1 MGRKKV
7 KKFID
12 KNNSITFQL
21 VGRSQNDPLFV
32 DETAPQYVLVEK
44 KSRQEVS
51 IDSNENESKES
62 DPQKL
67 EKDRQKRREEQIKY
81 GIYFD
86 DDYNYLQHLT
96 DVTEI
101 ALPNGIDC
109 ETIKKNQKKP
119 SLMLP
124 SSVFE
129 SSVVEKDDLNKKAAL
144 PVGPQL
150 DWDPDVIEAMEDDF
164 DFEDPNN
171 QIDDDFV
178 MQAMQS
184 NSNNQIIDIN
194 DTIDDNQIREHS
206 SIDEAEDEEDNLS
219 VCGFNGSDDD
229 DDEGADQF
237 NVDAKMLTNKNIKRF
252 FGLTDDNDDGQTVKT
267 SASTHFTEY
276 SMSSSVLP
284 RNDKL
289 QTLDEQFEQMFI
301 REYADQMEIGAL
313 DTEEI
318 SGNIDPNHS
327 DLMTKLVE
335 EYEEFKGTKL
345 EYERN
350 EQAIDYVRSKY
361 LKTKNSDNQHI
372 ANEDDELIEDSSD
385 SEKEEIVIVDTG
397 RKGDKDRFDC
407 ESILSVYSNTNY
419 HPKVLNES
427 IDRYGNPMIKNN
439 HIRINHRTG
448 MPITEN
454 DSNLRTNIL
463 ANLDHKSTKSN
474 ITRLS
479 ELSIRPKNETA
490 EERKQRK
497 KELKELRAERRAEKK
512 ANRLAFIEEKI
523 RLHKADMNKSVQKK
537 ITVN

>member
-361 LKTKNSDNQHI
+361 LKTKNSDNQHMV
-372 ANEDDELIEDSSD
+372 NEDDELIDDSSD

-427 IDRYGNPMIKNN
+427 IDRYGNPMIKTN

-448 MPITEN
+448 MPITGN

>member
-44 KSRQEVS
+44 KSGQEVS
-51 IDSNENESKES
+51 IDSKEPEPNGS
-62 DPQKL
+62 DPQKSL
-67 EKDRQKRREEQIKY
+67 KDRQKRREEQIKY

-101 ALPNGIDC
+101 ALP
-109 ETIKKNQKKP
+109 
-119 SLMLP
+119 
-124 SSVFE
+124 
-129 SSVVEKDDLNKKAAL
+129 KAAL

-150 DWDPDVIEAMEDDF
+150 DWDPDVVEAMEDDF
-164 DFEDPNN
+164 DFDDPNN

-178 MQAMQS
+178 MQAMHPH
-184 NSNNQIIDIN
+184 NGNKNERIVDIN
-194 DTIDDNQIREHS
+194 DTIDDYRIEQ
-206 SIDEAEDEEDNLS
+206 DEVEDAEDNLS
-219 VCGFNGSDDD
+219 VCGFNG
-229 DDEGADQF
+229 
-237 NVDAKMLTNKNIKRF
+237 
-252 FGLTDDNDDGQTVKT
+252 NDDGQTVKT

-284 RNDKL
+284 RNEKL

-318 SGNIDPNHS
+318 SGDIDPNRS
-327 DLMTKLVE
+327 DLMAKLVE
-335 EYEEFKGTKL
+335 EYEQFKSGTWL

-350 EQAIDYVRSKY
+350 EQAIDYVRRKY
-361 LKTKNSDNQHI
+361 LKSENNDNQIMAHG
-372 ANEDDELIEDSSD
+372 DDELIESSSD
-385 SEKEEIVIVDTG
+385 SEKEEVVIVDTG

-427 IDRYGNPMIKNN
+427 IDRYGNKIVKNS
-439 HIRINHRTG
+439 HIRIDQRTG
-448 MPITEN
+448 MPTKTG
-454 DSNLRTNIL
+454 SNLGMNTL
-463 ANLDHKSTKSN
+463 VNLDGKSTRSN
-474 ITRLS
+474 MSRLS
-479 ELSIRPKNETA
+479 ELSVRLKNETTD
-490 EERKQRK
+490 ERRQRK

-512 ANRLAFIEEKI
+512 ANRLAFNEEKI

-537 ITVN
+537 VTVN

>member
-44 KSRQEVS
+44 KSGQEVS
-51 IDSNENESKES
+51 IDSKEPEPNNS
-62 DPQKL
+62 DPQKSL
-67 EKDRQKRREEQIKY
+67 KDRQKRREEQIKY

-101 ALPNGIDC
+101 ALPKGIDY
-109 ETIKKNQKKP
+109 ETIKKNRENKKP
-119 SLMLP
+119 LLMLP

-129 SSVVEKDDLNKKAAL
+129 STVVEKDDLNKKAAL

-150 DWDPDVIEAMEDDF
+150 DWDPDVVEAMEDDF
-164 DFEDPNN
+164 DFDDPNN

-178 MQAMQS
+178 MQATHPH
-184 NSNNQIIDIN
+184 NGNKNERIVDIN
-194 DTIDDNQIREHS
+194 DTIDDYRIEQ
-206 SIDEAEDEEDNLS
+206 DEVEDSEDNLS

-229 DDEGADQF
+229 DDEATDQF
-237 NVDAKMLTNKNIKRF
+237 NIDAKVMNKKNIKRF
-252 FGLTDDNDDGQTVKT
+252 FGLVEDDDGQTVKT

-284 RNDKL
+284 RNEKL

-318 SGNIDPNHS
+318 SGDIDPNRS
-327 DLMTKLVE
+327 NLMAKLVE
-335 EYEEFKGTKL
+335 EYEQFKSGTGL

-350 EQAIDYVRSKY
+350 EQAIDYVRRKY
-361 LKTKNSDNQHI
+361 LKSENSDNQIMAHG
-372 ANEDDELIEDSSD
+372 DDELIESSSD

-407 ESILSVYSNTNY
+407 ESILSIYSNTNY

-427 IDRYGNPMIKNN
+427 IDRYGNKIVKNS
-439 HIRINHRTG
+439 HIRIDQRTG
-448 MPITEN
+448 MPTKTG
-454 DSNLRTNIL
+454 SNLGVNTL
-463 ANLDHKSTKSN
+463 VNLDGKSTRSN
-474 ITRLS
+474 MSRLS
-479 ELSIRPKNETA
+479 ELSVRPKNETTD
-490 EERKQRK
+490 ERRQRK

-512 ANRLAFIEEKI
+512 ANRLAFNEEKI

-537 ITVN
+537 VTVN

>member
-51 IDSNENESKES
+51 IDSKEDESNGS
-62 DPQKL
+62 DPQKTV
-67 EKDRQKRREEQIKY
+67 KDGQKRREEQIKY

-101 ALPNGIDC
+101 SLPNGIDY
-109 ETIKKNQKKP
+109 ETIKTNQKKP

-129 SSVVEKDDLNKKAAL
+129 STVVEKNDLNKKAAL

-150 DWDPDVIEAMEDDF
+150 DWDPDIVEAMEDDF
-164 DFEDPNN
+164 DFDDPNN

-178 MQAMQS
+178 MQAMLPK
-184 NSNNQIIDIN
+184 NNQIIDIN
-194 DTIDDNQIREHS
+194 DTIDDHRIEPHS
-206 SIDEAEDEEDNLS
+206 SINEAEEEDNLS
-219 VCGFNGSDDD
+219 VCGFDGSDDD
-229 DDEGADQF
+229 DDDQF
-237 NVDAKMLTNKNIKRF
+237 NIDAKMMAKKNIKRF
-252 FGLTDDNDDGQTVKT
+252 FGLADDHDDDGQTIKT

-301 REYADQMEIGAL
+301 REYADQMEMGAL
-313 DTEEI
+313 DAEEI
-318 SGNIDPNHS
+318 KGDIDPNRS
-327 DLMTKLVE
+327 DLMAKLVE
-335 EYEEFKGTKL
+335 EYEEFKSGSKP

-350 EQAIDYVRSKY
+350 EQAIDFVRRKY
-361 LKTKNSDNQHI
+361 LKAKNNDN
-372 ANEDDELIEDSSD
+372 ADEDSSE
-385 SEKEEIVIVDTG
+385 SEKEEVEIVDPG

-407 ESILSVYSNTNY
+407 ESILSAYSSTNY

-427 IDRYGNPMIKNN
+427 IDRYGNRIVKNS
-439 HIRINHRTG
+439 HIRVDHRTG
-448 MPITEN
+448 MPITATG
-454 DSNLRTNIL
+454 SNLRLNTL
-463 ANLDHKSTKSN
+463 ANLDGKSTRSN
-474 ITRLS
+474 LSRLS
-479 ELSIRPKNETA
+479 ELSIRPKYETT
-490 EERKQRK
+490 EERRQRK

-512 ANRLAFIEEKI
+512 SNRLAFNEEKI

-537 ITVN
+537 VTVN